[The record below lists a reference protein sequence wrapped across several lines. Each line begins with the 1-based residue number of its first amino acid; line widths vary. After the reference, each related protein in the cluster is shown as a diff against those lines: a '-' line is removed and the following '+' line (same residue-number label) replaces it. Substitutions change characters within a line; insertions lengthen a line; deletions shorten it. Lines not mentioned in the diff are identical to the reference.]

1 MTKGVFLMAASI
13 AAMAAAVPTLA
24 LPPGFKEKADALLAA
39 SYPADGPGAAV
50 VISENGQIVYRGAR
64 GLADIDAKRPI
75 TPQTVFRIGSITKQF
90 SAAVVLQLAAEGKIK
105 LSDPVS
111 KYFPDYPQPGA
122 GATIAQLLNHTVGIQ
137 SYTSIP
143 GWMVEANTNKAY
155 TTEQLMAV
163 FKDLPAPSKP
173 GEKWDYNNSG
183 YVLVGALIEKV
194 TGNRWS
200 DEIERRITKP
210 LGLATIQDGVAEGK
224 VAAMAKGYSA
234 GEKGVEPARKLH
246 MSVPHAAGALIGN
259 AEDLAKWGNALH
271 HGKVVPQPYYT
282 QMITAAK
289 LADGSDTPY
298 GYGLF
303 PGKLRGLA
311 ELGHSGGIFG
321 YSSDSSYVPSKDL
334 FVAILTNSDRPQTDP
349 GMVMRRLSALAIGKP
364 YESFDT
370 VALDKAAVEP
380 LLGVYEFKSAKR
392 TISLVDGK
400 LTAQRDD
407 GPPAELF
414 AAGNGRFHY
423 GSDNLSWFELK
434 RDPAGKHVMSFRLN
448 GEDEIEVGTW
458 SGPVPKVVEVKVSPD
473 KLAAYAGRYTTP
485 MGKATIALS
494 DDGKLTVQL
503 EGQPALGLRATS
515 EREFVVEK
523 VGAKLSFI
531 STAGKVTGLEIL
543 QGGRK
548 LPGTRD

>member
-1 MTKGVFLMAASI
+1 MKKHVFAMAASV
-13 AAMAAAVPTLA
+13 AAMATVPALA
-24 LPPGFKEKADALLAA
+24 LPTGFKEKADALLAA

-64 GLADIDAKRPI
+64 GLADVEAKRPI

-90 SAAVVLQLAAEGKIK
+90 SAAVVLQLAAEGKLK

-122 GATIAQLLNHTVGIQ
+122 SATVAQLLSHTVGIQ
-137 SYTSIP
+137 SYTGIP

-163 FKDLPAPSKP
+163 FKDLPAPNKP
-173 GEKWDYNNSG
+173 GEKFEYNNSG

-194 TGNRWS
+194 TGNSWS
-200 DEIERRITKP
+200 AEVERRITKP
-210 LGLATIQDGVAEGK
+210 LGLATIRDGVAEAQ
-224 VAAMAKGYSA
+224 VAAMATGYSRD
-234 GEKGVEPARKLH
+234 EKGVAAARKLH

-282 QMITAAK
+282 QMVTASK

-321 YSSDSSYVPSKDL
+321 YSSDSSYVPDKDL

-349 GMVMRRLSALAIGKP
+349 GMVMRKLSALAIGKP
-364 YESFDT
+364 YESFET
-370 VALDKAAVEP
+370 VAVEPAAMEP
-380 LLGVYEFKSAKR
+380 LLGVYQFKSAKR
-392 TISLVDGK
+392 TIAMADGK
-400 LTAQRDD
+400 LSAQRDD
-407 GPPAELF
+407 NSPAELF
-414 AAGNGRFHY
+414 AAGNNRFHY
-423 GSDNLSWFELK
+423 GDDNLSWFELR
-434 RDPAGKHVMSFRLN
+434 RDPAGKHVMTFHPN
-448 GEDEIEVGTW
+448 GEDEVEVGTW
-458 SGPVPKVVEVKVSPD
+458 AGPVPKIVEVTVSPD
-473 KLAAYAGRYTTP
+473 KLAAYAGSYTTP
-485 MGKATIALS
+485 MGKATVALS

-503 EGQPALGLRATS
+503 AGQPALGLRATGDS
-515 EREFVVEK
+515 EFLVDK

-531 STAGKVTGLEIL
+531 STGGKVSGLEIL